1 MPRFSYNMPPAPPTK
16 PTKWVSD
23 FFNNSA
29 LMIVIADILI
39 WASLLALGW
48 GLWIFLLNMPFWSV
62 KEVDVLTPLKYA
74 KASDLARVLPQTLK
88 GNFLSMNL
96 NQMRSDLLEMP
107 WVKDIKIQRIFPN
120 RLKIEIVEQTA
131 VAEWGTHRVDEKAF
145 VNEEGEIFYAPFDYA
160 FPKNLPQFYGPEG
173 TSAELLKNYIQF
185 SQILLN
191 MKQNI
196 MQIYL
201 SSRLSWEM
209 RLQNGMLLKLG
220 RSSEKIK
227 PIDNLNRFVRFYSQF
242 EKEFASND
250 ASPKIIDLRYL
261 RGLSWQ

>member
-16 PTKWVSD
+16 PTKWVSA

-96 NQMRSDLLEMP
+96 NHMRQQLLTMP
-107 WVKDIKIQRIFPN
+107 WVKEIKIVRNFPN
-120 RLKIEIVEQTA
+120 RLSIEIEEQEA
-131 VAEWGTHRVDEKAF
+131 LAEWGNYEHHQKAF
-145 VNEEGEIFYAPFDYA
+145 VNKEGEVFYAPLHYS
-160 FPKNLPQFYGPEG
+160 FPQNLPQFFGPED
-173 TSAELLKNYIQF
+173 SSFELLKKYQNF
-185 SQILLN
+185 SKILD
-191 MKQNI
+191 KIEQKI
-196 MQIYL
+196 TQIYL
-201 SSRLSWEM
+201 SPRLSWEM

-220 RSSEKIK
+220 RDSKKIK
-227 PIDNLNRFVRFYSQF
+227 SEENLNRFVKFYPQLQ
-242 EKEFASND
+242 ND
-250 ASPKIIDLRYL
+250 FLHLENTPKIIDLRYL